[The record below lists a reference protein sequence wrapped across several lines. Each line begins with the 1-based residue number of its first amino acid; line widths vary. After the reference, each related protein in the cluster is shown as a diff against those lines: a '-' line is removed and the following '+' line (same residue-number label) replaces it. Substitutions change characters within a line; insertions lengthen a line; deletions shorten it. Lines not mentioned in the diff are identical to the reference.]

1 MPGVQCRQ
9 PASGA
14 LNRDIEP
21 PIELGLPYWF
31 HLFFPDRLLTTEL
44 NILVIG
50 CEHDLALRLAR
61 ANPRARVTAVDERPA
76 ALENAARAREQRNLA
91 NLDLVG
97 AWPSKPAPK
106 PAPKPG
112 SKPGS
117 KPGPKP
123 GPNPEPEEGFDLAYY
138 NPQGWPG
145 EPSRVLER
153 AAGLLRPGGSLHLTV
168 RAKYAWTGVRTV
180 RELLDR
186 LGIEPNADG
195 YSRARQLVAAL
206 APDHPWNLLGPD
218 PKLRP
223 DDLLADWLGPEEPSF
238 SVPEVY
244 ALLAGSGMALQRFT
258 YQAYYLPQCSP
269 LARTPL
275 LGEVRQLPPAQQ
287 QALMELYWP
296 GVRYHLA
303 VACRADR
310 PAHTFTPDF
319 SGQGW
324 LRYAPLLPARLP
336 IEDDESPV
344 GAKARLRWRAPGMP
358 EVSVALG
365 GFQYRLLRALDRAEE
380 LGDVVGIAGL
390 SGDPQLRDEWARE
403 FFQLMADYDFLHFRT
418 CRVPRG
424 DASGFGSAS
433 SGFGSAARGFESPAF
448 EPAPPALDPPP
459 AAVPPADEASAAR
472 PLHSVEPNSVTPLGA
487 TPAAAPTLSAQAP
500 SVDPA
505 WPDDDASL
513 ADPMAAIETA
523 PPAQQ
528 PQPGPSQSGPSQSG
542 EAAPQPPSLP
552 PDPPAPEQL
561 AAEALAPEQLAPEHL
576 AAEQLAA
583 AQLAAAQLAPAQLAA
598 EQLAAEQLVA
608 ESPLDI
614 VLPPESASLPQP
626 APDSQLPALEPS
638 WDLAELTEELAQQ
651 RQQPQDEQDPTAEFE
666 RILFEACPL
675 CDEPGYRPFRHA
687 EAEFLA
693 GAKFVRVPIPWM
705 RCRRCAHVFAEG
717 YFTGEV
723 WQRILEVSLGER
735 GSLRQAVANR
745 AQASR
750 IVSTVTTLREKAAGR
765 WLDVDCSYGGLISV
779 AAEFG
784 YDTVGL
790 DCCGQGAE
798 RLRELGYQVR
808 DGSLF
813 DCADGPFDVI
823 SLSGTLDRTPFPAQ
837 ALSHVHRLLTPR
849 GLLFLSAPSSDS
861 LSWRNLDFEGL
872 NPYWARLERYHAFQR
887 KSVFRLLENTGFE
900 PCGYAAGVP
909 EPVGMEIIA
918 CRR

>member
-1 MPGVQCRQ
+1 MPGVRSRQ
-9 PASGA
+9 AAPGA
-14 LNRDIEP
+14 VNRQIEP

-31 HLFFPDRLLTTEL
+31 HLFFPDRLLTTDL

-61 ANPRARVTAVDERPA
+61 ANPRARVTAVDQRPA

-91 NLDLVG
+91 NLDLVA
-97 AWPSKPAPK
+97 AWPPK
-106 PAPKPG
+106 PRPG
-112 SKPGS
+112 
-117 KPGPKP
+117 
-123 GPNPEPEEGFDLAYY
+123 EGFDLVYY

-145 EPSRVLER
+145 EPSPVLEK
-153 AAGLLRPGGSLHLTV
+153 AAELLRRDGSLHLTV
-168 RAKYAWTGVRTV
+168 RAKYAWTGVRAV

-195 YSRARQLVAAL
+195 YPRARQLVASL

-223 DDLLADWLGPEEPSF
+223 DDLLADWLGPEEPCF

-275 LGEVRQLPPAQQ
+275 LAEVHQLPPTQQ

-310 PAHTFTPDF
+310 PAHTFTTDF
-319 SGQGW
+319 SGRGW

-358 EVSVALG
+358 DVGVALG

-380 LGDVVGIAGL
+380 LGDVVGVAGL
-390 SGDPQLRDEWARE
+390 SGDPQLRDEWARD

-418 CRVPRG
+418 CRVSGGAASGPGR
-424 DASGFGSAS
+424 AVSGFGRAAS
-433 SGFGSAARGFESPAF
+433 GFESPADDV
-448 EPAPPALDPPP
+448 ARHALDPPQGAEP
-459 AAVPPADEASAAR
+459 LALAGDLERLAATPLELPPQAVPPADEAWAAR
-472 PLHSVEPNSVTPLGA
+472 ELGAVTPPVA
-487 TPAAAPTLSAQAP
+487 TPPDPQTLP
-500 SVDPA
+500 DDPA
-505 WPDDDASL
+505 WPADDARQAFQVSAL
-513 ADPMAAIETA
+513 ENA
-523 PPAQQ
+523 PPAPE
-528 PQPGPSQSGPSQSG
+528 PQPG
-542 EAAPQPPSLP
+542 EAAPQPPRL
-552 PDPPAPEQL
+552 AVEQL
-561 AAEALAPEQLAPEHL
+561 AVEQLAVE
-576 AAEQLAA
+576 
-583 AQLAAAQLAPAQLAA
+583 QLAA
-598 EQLAAEQLVA
+598 EQLAAG
-608 ESPLDI
+608 SPLD
-614 VLPPESASLPQP
+614 VEPLPETTSLPRSAQ
-626 APDSQLPALEPS
+626 ADPDSQLPALELS
-638 WDLAELTEELAQQ
+638 WELAELSGELAQQ
-651 RQQPQDEQDPTAEFE
+651 REQRSGQAEDPAAEFE
-666 RILFEACPL
+666 RILYEACPL
-675 CDEPGYRPFRHA
+675 CAEPGYQPFRHA

-705 RCRRCAHVFAEG
+705 RCRRCAHVFTEG
-717 YFTGEV
+717 YFAGEV

-765 WLDVDCSYGGLISV
+765 WLDVDCSHSGLISV

-784 YDTVGL
+784 YDGVGL

-808 DGSLF
+808 AGSLF

-837 ALSHVHRLLTPR
+837 ALGHVRRLLGPR

-872 NPYWARLERYHAFQR
+872 NPYWARLDRYHAFHR
-887 KSVFRLLENTGFE
+887 RSVFRLLENTGFE
-900 PCGYAAGVP
+900 PCGYTAGAP